1 MNRQLTLTVLAMSA
15 LVLLF
20 WLGKTTSNEKV
31 EVKATEKI
39 TEKFNIQSFIDSN
52 KKDISAT
59 LLKIIGSYEKTL
71 AESTDNEIKINSLN
85 SLATLYKDSVSLPE
99 AYLYYTSS
107 AAKLD
112 NSEKNL
118 TFAAQ
123 LFLNQLRGEQNDLK
137 LDWESGEAIS
147 LFEKAL
153 LINPENDDLK
163 IGLASC
169 FIFGKGRNGD
179 PQQTM
184 KGIQELLGVVRKD
197 SSNMKA
203 QLLLGIGGY
212 VSGQYDKAVSRLLK
226 VVEQQPNNIE
236 AIAFLAD
243 TYAAKGDKTEA
254 IKWYKLSKR
263 LVNDDHYT
271 KEVEARIAEL
281 EKEN

>member
-1 MNRQLTLTVLAMSA
+1 MNKQLTLSVLALSA
-15 LVLLF
+15 LLLLF
-20 WLGKTTSNEKV
+20 WLGKTTSDTKV

-39 TEKFNIQSFIDSN
+39 AEKFDIQSFIDSN
-52 KKDISAT
+52 RKDISIG
-59 LLKIIGSYEKTL
+59 LLNEIKSYEKILT
-71 AESTDNEIKINSLN
+71 ESTPNEAKIKALN
-85 SLATLYKDSVSLPE
+85 SLAIIYKDSFSLPE
-99 AYLYYTSS
+99 AYLFYTSS

-123 LFLNQLRGEQNDLK
+123 LILTQLRGEQDELK

-153 LINPENDDLK
+153 LLNPDNDDLK

-197 SSNMKA
+197 STNMKA

-226 VVEQQPNNIE
+226 VVEQQPDNIE

-263 LVNDDHYT
+263 LVKDDHYT
-271 KEVEARIAEL
+271 KEVDARIAEL
-281 EKEN
+281 EK

>member
-1 MNRQLTLTVLAMSA
+1 MNKQLTLSVLALSA
-15 LVLLF
+15 LLLLF
-20 WLGKTTSNEKV
+20 WLGKTTLDTKV

-39 TEKFNIQSFIDSN
+39 AEKFNIQSFIDSN
-52 KKDISAT
+52 RKDISIG
-59 LLKIIGSYEKTL
+59 LLNEIESYEKIL
-71 AESTDNEIKINSLN
+71 AESTLNEAKIKALN
-85 SLATLYKDSVSLPE
+85 SLAIIYNDSFSLPE
-99 AYLYYTSS
+99 AYLFYTSS

-123 LFLNQLRGEQNDLK
+123 LFLNQLRGEQDELK

-147 LFEKAL
+147 LYDKAL
-153 LINPENDDLK
+153 LLNPDNDDLK

-179 PQQTM
+179 PQETM
-184 KGIQELLGVVRKD
+184 KGIQQLLGVVRKD

-226 VVEQQPNNIE
+226 VVEQQPDNIE

-254 IKWYKLSKR
+254 IKWYRLSKR
-263 LVNDDHYT
+263 LVKDDHYT
-271 KEVEARIAEL
+271 KEVDARIAEL
-281 EKEN
+281 EK

>member
-123 LFLNQLRGEQNDLK
+123 LFLNQLRGEQNELK